1 MRREN
6 KKRNKII
13 IGLISLLLIMTVGY
27 AAFQTNLNIKGTSKI
42 SSNWDIR
49 ITNVTSGNKTGNAE
63 NAKTPTWTNLTA
75 SMEANLYE
83 KGDAMEYE
91 VTVENK
97 GTFDAKLE
105 SISSSES
112 NNEAIKISFSG
123 YTKGEKL
130 YKNST
135 QTIKVKIEYNKDF
148 TGTPTSNSN
157 EVSIDLNYGQAEGG
171 TIEPTT
177 DYLLTY
183 DYRTNGGEG
192 TSETAYLSSNES
204 VDLSKKGKREGYT
217 FVGWNT
223 DKNAKS
229 GLSVLNMPS
238 EDTVLYAIYKK
249 ELKVTY
255 SKGEGVT
262 AVGKSE
268 EKCEI
273 YNNETECEITLP
285 SITVS
290 TGYTVDG
297 WYNGATKVG
306 TANTKIKLAS
316 DITLVSKA
324 TINSYTVTFDKN
336 FFENDMFKNSVN
348 QQLYRFNFVNS
359 SSLPILSISQ
369 DNNVKGGQILTLT
382 SSVYQSGGIY
392 TGFRLTNGQKYT
404 WSFYAKSNMDKELTY
419 VGSEQGG
426 LKVTNITP
434 EWKKYSHTFT
444 AKQNDYGYVG
454 FYPIYTVFNQNDY
467 VSVHSIEIMEGEP
480 TYETTTK
487 TYGSQ
492 LGTLST
498 PLREGY
504 TFDGWYTEAYGG
516 TKVTTT
522 TQVTKDMTL
531 YAHYKVNKYNVS
543 YNSNGGSYVSTVV
556 TNYEGPYT
564 LPTPTKAYAVTYNYN
579 GATGGNTITSNTAN
593 TTFNGW
599 YRESGLTNQVLNTD
613 VLIEPNNQTLYAKW
627 TSTAITLPSPIKTG
641 YIFDGWY
648 SNSALTQKVGNAGAS
663 YTPTSSQTLYAKW
676 TEDVVN
682 LDISTSKTTNSI
694 TLITTSTATSGMK
707 EFSFSYKEYNS
718 ENDWSD
724 ADEIDV
730 PEGVAFPYVLNDL
743 NQNTTYSIRVT
754 VESKSGKVVTKEVN
768 VTTEQI
774 PNPTYSE
781 TNNGE
786 VAINYPSGCGKSY
799 TCTYIKDGAAPVTV
813 TSNPIVSFGTN
824 GTLVAKVS
832 DGTNTVTASSYT
844 VVRNDLYVS
853 SSGNDTTG
861 YGTINKP
868 YASIQKAYDSA
879 NSMANINVMTDI
891 TQKSTITMNS
901 NKSIT
906 LQSYNV
912 SGAIN
917 SIVRSDSL
925 TSHIINQSG
934 GNLILKNIMINGNNV
949 EAEASMINVLS
960 NTTVESGTKITKA
973 NNINNYGGAVSV
985 NGGIFTINDGE
996 IYGNKT
1002 PTTSGAAVFVYPD
1015 HTTVDYSE
1023 TCKKGTFIMNGG
1035 KIYENTSANG
1045 TIFNA
1050 GDFTM
1055 NDGEIY
1061 KGSAD
1066 RAGGIWKSR

>member
-1 MRREN
+1 
-6 KKRNKII
+6 
-13 IGLISLLLIMTVGY
+13 MTVGY

-49 ITNVTSGNKTGNAE
+49 ITNVTNGNKTGNAE

-112 NNEAIKISFSG
+112 NNEAIKITFSG

-148 TGTPTSNSN
+148 TGTLTSNSN

-171 TIEPTT
+171 TIEPSS

-192 TSETAYLSSNES
+192 TSETAYMSSNES

-223 DKNAKS
+223 DKNAKE

-249 ELKVTY
+249 ELKVIY

-262 AVGKSE
+262 GIGKTE
-268 EKCEI
+268 DKCEI

-359 SSLPILSISQ
+359 SSLPILSTSQ

-392 TGFRLTNGQKYT
+392 TGVRLTNGQKYT
-404 WSFYAKSNMDKELTY
+404 WSFYAKSNKDKELTY

-426 LKVTNITP
+426 LKVTNITT

-444 AKQNDYGYVG
+444 AKQNDYGYIG

-480 TYETTTK
+480 THETTTK

-498 PLREGY
+498 PSREGY

-516 TKVTTT
+516 TKVTST

-531 YAHYKVNKYNVS
+531 YAHYIVNKYNVS
-543 YNSNGGSYVSTVV
+543 YNSNGGSSVSTVA

-564 LPTPTKAYAVTYNYN
+564 LPNPTKSYVLTYNYN
-579 GATGGNTITSNTAN
+579 GATGGNSINNATSNY
-593 TTFNGW
+593 TFNGW
-599 YRESGLTNQVLNTD
+599 YKESGLTNQVLNTD
-613 VLIEPNNQTLYAKW
+613 VLTEPNNQTLYAKW
-627 TSTAITLPSPIKTG
+627 INTNIVLPTPTKTG
-641 YIFDGWY
+641 YIFGGWY
-648 SNSALTQKVGNAGAS
+648 SDSGLTQKVGNAGDS

-676 TEDVVN
+676 YPIAAN
-682 LDISTSKTTNSI
+682 QLRNKT
-694 TLITTSTATSGMK
+694 ITTGDGLYGSNYEYGKYVYSGAKPANYIKFNNEMWRIVSVESDNTLKIIKDTTIGTISFEPAGERTTGYCSFGDAYKYGCNAWAMSSNFVNGTISGAVDKDASINKYLNETYYNSMSSTAKNLIVTHTFDVGPASLG
-707 EFSFSYKEYNS
+707 NS
-718 ENDWSD
+718 N
-724 ADEIDV
+724 
-730 PEGVAFPYVLNDL
+730 LT
-743 NQNTTYSIRVT
+743 NQIQMEKSVT
-754 VESKSGKVVTKEVN
+754 WRGKV
-768 VTTEQI
+768 
-774 PNPTYSE
+774 
-781 TNNGE
+781 G
-786 VAINYPSGCGKSY
+786 
-799 TCTYIKDGAAPVTV
+799 
-813 TSNPIVSFGTN
+813 
-824 GTLVAKVS
+824 L
-832 DGTNTVTASSYT
+832 VTASDIVLANNNWGVCGILALTEANYDICKNTNYLVPNTGQFLTALSPIYDST
-844 VVRNDLYVS
+844 VGVFGIY
-853 SSGNDTTG
+853 SSGLIHHLHIAG
-861 YGTINKP
+861 YTPETFPTVYLKADISLLGDGTESSP
-868 YASIQKAYDSA
+868 Y
-879 NSMANINVMTDI
+879 
-891 TQKSTITMNS
+891 TIIS
-901 NKSIT
+901 
-906 LQSYNV
+906 
-912 SGAIN
+912 
-917 SIVRSDSL
+917 
-925 TSHIINQSG
+925 
-934 GNLILKNIMINGNNV
+934 
-949 EAEASMINVLS
+949 
-960 NTTVESGTKITKA
+960 
-973 NNINNYGGAVSV
+973 
-985 NGGIFTINDGE
+985 
-996 IYGNKT
+996 
-1002 PTTSGAAVFVYPD
+1002 
-1015 HTTVDYSE
+1015 
-1023 TCKKGTFIMNGG
+1023 
-1035 KIYENTSANG
+1035 
-1045 TIFNA
+1045 
-1050 GDFTM
+1050 
-1055 NDGEIY
+1055 
-1061 KGSAD
+1061 
-1066 RAGGIWKSR
+1066 